1 MTKKKSHKP
10 GSATIALNK
19 RARHEYFIEDEIEAG
34 LSLQGWEVKSL
45 RAGKANI
52 SDSYVVMRD
61 GEAYLFGATIT
72 PLNVASSHVVCDPT
86 RTRKLLLKQRELDN
100 LYGQINRDGY
110 TVVALSLYWKNAWCK
125 IKIGVA
131 KGKKDHDKRETI
143 KDREWKLD
151 KARIMKN
158 ANR

>member
-72 PLNVASSHVVCDPT
+72 PLNVASTHVVCDPT
-86 RTRKLLLKQRELDN
+86 RTRKLLLKQRELDT

-125 IKIGVA
+125 IKVGVA
-131 KGKKDHDKRETI
+131 KGKKDHDKRDTI

>member
-52 SDSYVVMRD
+52 SDSYVIMRD

-72 PLNVASSHVVCDPT
+72 PLNVASTHVVCDPT
-86 RTRKLLLKQRELDN
+86 RTRKLLLKQRELAN
-100 LYGQINRDGY
+100 IYGQINRDGY

-131 KGKKDHDKRETI
+131 KGKKDHDKRDTI